1 MPRNFEI
8 GPLKWKRGAIRDP
21 RIAMRIV
28 IGVLLAANLAAAV
41 IAFHPF
47 GGADPREEQAALG
60 QQLAGLE
67 KRVAANRRLVNNVE
81 TARKDGDKFVQQYIT
96 ESRAFAST
104 IREELA
110 RVVKESG
117 VKPLASQVGDPEL
130 IEGSNSVYQVRITA
144 GFEGSYA
151 SLKKVVEFLDKSPR
165 FLILETMSV
174 TSPQQQSG
182 QVVSFNLV
190 LDTFERAA
198 AGAEL

>member
-8 GPLKWKRGAIRDP
+8 GPLKWKRGTIKDP
-21 RIAMRIV
+21 RVVMRLI

-81 TARKDGDKFVQQYIT
+81 AARQQGDKFVEQYIT
-96 ESRAFAST
+96 DARAFSST

-110 RVVKESG
+110 RIVKESG
-117 VKPLASQVGDPEL
+117 VKPLASQIGEPEL

-151 SLKKVVEFLDKSPR
+151 SLKKVVDLLDKSQR
-165 FLILETMSV
+165 FLILETMQV
-174 TSPQQQSG
+174 TSPQQQAG
-182 QVVSFNLV
+182 QLVSVNLV
-190 LDTFERAA
+190 MDTFEKANV
-198 AGAEL
+198 GAEL